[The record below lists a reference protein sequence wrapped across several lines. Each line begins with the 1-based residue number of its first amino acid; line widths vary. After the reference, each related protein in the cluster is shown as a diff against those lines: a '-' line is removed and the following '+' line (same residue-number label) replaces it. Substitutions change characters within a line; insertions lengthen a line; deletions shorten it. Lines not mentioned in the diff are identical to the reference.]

1 MGMNPLELNHHLSN
15 LILAIPHPSPLLVGV
30 DGIDAA
36 GKTTLADELANILR
50 SSPRQIIRAS
60 IDGFHLPKEVRY
72 RRGKDSPIG
81 YYLDSFDYPAVLRNL
96 IAPLLPGGSREYRTH
111 IFDYVS
117 NVSSMEEPHIAKE
130 DSILVMDGIFLFRPV
145 LVSYWNFKIFVD
157 VDFEKSLERGVR
169 RDVGYIPTLE
179 EAVKRYQTRYIPA
192 QRLYLKEAYPKK
204 IANVVIKNDDVYNPI
219 ITKCKNCSHY

>member
-1 MGMNPLELNHHLSN
+1 MGMNPSNLIHHLSR
-15 LILAIPHPSPLLVGV
+15 LILAIPNPSPLLVGV

-36 GKTTLADELANILR
+36 GKTTLADELAHILQ

-72 RRGKDSPIG
+72 RRGKDSPTG
-81 YYLDSFDYPAVLRNL
+81 YYLDSFDYPAVLDNL
-96 IAPLLPGGSREYRTH
+96 IAPLLRGGSRQYRTH

-117 NVSSMEEPHIAKE
+117 NVSSVEELHTAKE

-145 LVSYWNFKIFVD
+145 LVGYWHFKIFVD
-157 VDFEKSLERGVR
+157 IEFEKSLERGAR

-179 EAVKRYQTRYIPA
+179 EANKRYQTRYIPA
-192 QRLYLKEAYPKK
+192 QRLYLKEASPKE
-204 IANVVIKNDDVYNPI
+204 IADVVINNDDVDNPI
-219 ITKCKNCSHY
+219 ITKSEY